1 MKKALAITLEKLEG
15 FEKPKIKLE
24 QYVTPPTLA
33 AEIVV
38 NAKLMGNLNFV
49 VDLGCGTG
57 ILAIASCLLKAKAV
71 GVDIDT
77 DALKIARRNAIEF
90 GVNDKVDFI
99 ACNVENLVLKLKSKK
114 NVTTIMNPPFGIQKR
129 HADRPFLIKAMEISD
144 VIYTMHSA
152 GSERFVKRLCDKNNF
167 KITHLWKYKIPLKK
181 TYSFHEKEF
190 KCIAI
195 EVYRL
200 MRLD

>member
-15 FEKPKIKLE
+15 FKNPKIKLE

-38 NAKLMGNLNFV
+38 NAKLMGDLNFI

-57 ILAIASCLLKAKAV
+57 ILAIASCLLKAKAI
-71 GVDIDT
+71 GVDIDM
-77 DALKIARRNAIEF
+77 DALKIARRNAMEF
-90 GVNDKVDFI
+90 GVSDRVDFI
-99 ACNVENLVLKLKSKK
+99 VCDVERFAINPRSNKNL
-114 NVTTIMNPPFGIQKR
+114 TAIMNPPFGIQRR

-152 GSERFVKRLCDKNNF
+152 GSEKFVERLCEEKGF
-167 KITHLWKYKIPLKK
+167 KMTHLWKFKIPLKK

-190 KCIAI
+190 KYIAI